1 MSDVTEPSV
10 QFVAKS
16 IPTDDAYYI
25 HFSDQSK
32 DPTFYVLLRG
42 QPHNFDVSIRAPRFG
57 DLHESMGVKTCR
69 LAPGEL
75 ILQLDGSLLHLI
87 EGSGKIRITFN
98 ENEYD
103 TEEIRRQLIEIVGD
117 SRLIAI

>member
-1 MSDVTEPSV
+1 MSDLTEPSV

-16 IPTDDAYYI
+16 ITTDDAYYI

-32 DPTFYVLLRG
+32 DPTFYVLIRG
-42 QPHNFDVSIRAPRFG
+42 QPDDFDVSIRTPRFG

-69 LAPGEL
+69 LVPGEL
-75 ILQLDGSLLHLI
+75 LLQLDGSLLRLI
-87 EGSGKIRITFN
+87 DGSGQIRITLD

-103 TEEIRRQLIEIVGD
+103 TDEIRRQLTEIIGD
-117 SRLIAI
+117 TRLIAI